1 MQKELEVALDLA
13 RRAGDEILDVY
24 YGPFEHEEK
33 DGGEGPVTE
42 ADRRADRLIRDGLA
56 RAFPAD
62 GLLTEEHP
70 DDLARLGSARVWIVD
85 PLDGTRQFV
94 HRDGE
99 FAVMIGLAIGGRA
112 VLGVVALPCEHLTYA
127 AAEGMGCVE
136 IDGEGRRRRL
146 VLDPA
151 PPDGAP
157 LTVTISRS
165 HYGSRTR
172 RVVES
177 LGPTRLLTS
186 GSVGRKAAL
195 VASGQADLY
204 VNMSS
209 RSRHWDAC
217 APEVVVREAGGA
229 FRDARGREIVY
240 NTEQTRNTAG
250 LMACR
255 RALLERVVGA
265 TTAVFDAP

>member
-1 MQKELEVALDLA
+1 VQRELEVALDLA
-13 RRAGDEILDVY
+13 RRAGEQILEVY
-24 YGPFEHEEK
+24 NGHFEHEEK
-33 DGGEGPVTE
+33 EGGEGPVTE
-42 ADRRADRLIRDGLA
+42 ADRRADRLIREGLA
-56 RAFPAD
+56 HHFPND
-62 GLLTEEHP
+62 GLLTEETP
-70 DDLARLGSARVWIVD
+70 DDLARLNSRRVWIVD

-99 FAVMIGLAIGGRA
+99 FAVMIGLAVAGRA
-112 VLGVVALPCEHLTYA
+112 VLGVVSLPCDHLTYA
-127 AAEGMGCVE
+127 AAEGDGCRE
-136 IDGEGRRRRL
+136 IDGQGRTRRL
-146 VLDPA
+146 VLDPL
-151 PPDGAP
+151 PQDRSE

-177 LGPTRLLTS
+177 LGRAHLLTS

-195 VASGQADLY
+195 VASGRADLY

-240 NTEQTRNTAG
+240 NTEHTRNTAG
-250 LMACR
+250 LLACR
-255 RALLERVVGA
+255 SGLLERVVGA
-265 TTAVFDAP
+265 TTAVFDAS